1 MQYKGP
7 SYSQSQRWHEK
18 SINSALFNKAG
29 AGHAFSTCAR
39 HLDPGYN
46 YNNNYNSFASGH
58 IYIAARK
65 QQLSALVVQSLLIF
79 IVGDGD
85 FLFILF
91 PESRGVVLVVFFIA
105 SNKSGAGLSVS
116 QRMSA
121 F

>member
-1 MQYKGP
+1 MQYKVQ
-7 SYSQSQRWHEK
+7 SYAQPQRWHEK

-65 QQLSALVVQSLLIF
+65 QQLSALAYSSVIINFLLLEMETSCSSSSQSQEVSFLLCF
-79 IVGDGD
+79 
-85 FLFILF
+85 
-91 PESRGVVLVVFFIA
+91 S
-105 SNKSGAGLSVS
+105 
-116 QRMSA
+116 
-121 F
+121 